1 MASEFQLGEHTY
13 RAERMPAK
21 QQFHLSLHLA
31 PLISAIVGSGQIKAA
46 KPVAEGE
53 APAAPDPEQAA
64 KVTAAIFS
72 ALGDLPEAKA
82 DAIMFGLLRHAK
94 RKIPGGL
101 GWAEVVVGNELNHVD
116 ITVVDMFAIAKHVF
130 IENMADFMPAL
141 RRILPAGILTQSAP

>member
-1 MASEFQLGEHTY
+1 MASEFQIGEHTY
-13 RAERMPAK
+13 RAERMSAK

-31 PLISAIVGSGQIKAA
+31 PLISAILSSGQIKAA

-53 APAAPDPEQAA
+53 PPAAPDPEQAG
-64 KVTAAIFS
+64 KVSAAIFN

-94 RKIPGGL
+94 RKMPGGL
-101 GWAEVVVGNELNHVD
+101 GWAEVAVGNELNHVD
-116 ITVVDMFAIAKHVF
+116 ITIVDMFAIARHVF
-130 IENMADFMPAL
+130 AENMSDFMPAL